1 MKQLLTVLSARA
13 SYSRVR
19 TVLLNLR
26 DMDDINS
33 HVVLIASAAS
43 TKYGKLEHFLQKDG
57 IEINWKIES
66 QADAALESSM
76 VRTTSYS
83 MLGIADYILNNYIG
97 NNKDYSKDY
106 KLIYE
111 VKVDNSPINSIYK
124 NEKNFKNY

>member
-43 TKYGKLEHFLQKDG
+43 TKYGKLERFLQRDG

-83 MLGIADYILNNYIG
+83 MLGIADYILNNKIDG
-97 NNKDYSKDY
+97 V
-106 KLIYE
+106 LIIADRHE
-111 VKVDNSPINSIYK
+111 TIAGSIASSY
-124 NEKNFKNY
+124 